1 MSKHAQY
8 HREDLLPEDRNREN
22 EKKKDENFLNLWSYL
37 SRRYPDIDIESK
49 PFMELI
55 QLKTALEGP
64 RELRHWNSDI
74 APVRKR

>member
-8 HREDLLPEDRNREN
+8 HREALLPEDRNREN

-37 SRRYPDIDIESK
+37 NRRYPDIDIESK

-55 QLKTALEGP
+55 QLKTTLEGP

-74 APVRKR
+74 ATVRKR

>member
-8 HREDLLPEDRNREN
+8 HREELLLEDRNREN

-37 SRRYPDIDIESK
+37 SRRYPDIDVKSK

-74 APVRKR
+74 ATVRKR